1 MSRFEIDRD
10 PNPRLAF
17 GGGAHHC
24 LGAPLARMEARVA
37 LTALVR
43 QFPDLRAA
51 RPRSRWRPSFT
62 LRGLESFDLVAG

>member
-1 MSRFEIDRD
+1 MSSFEIDRD
-10 PNPRLAF
+10 PNPHLAF

-51 RPRSRWRPSFT
+51 PGAPVATSFT